1 MIYAIGDLHFDY
13 SKKKPMDVFGEKWE
27 DHENKIISKWKGLI
41 KEDDLVILPGD
52 ISWALRMDEA
62 KVDLARIDSLPGK
75 KVILKG
81 NHDYWWSSL
90 SKLNSLG
97 YESMFFLQNNSYT
110 FGEYGIA
117 GTRGWISKDNDDFN
131 VEDEKVFTRELLRLR
146 MSLESLKDV
155 KKKIAI
161 IHYPPFNMDLS
172 LNEFVEIMKEFGV
185 ETCLYGHLHS
195 EGHKYAVEGKI
206 DGIDFHC
213 VASDFID
220 FEPKLIYEE

>member
-13 SKKKPMDVFGEKWE
+13 SKKKPMDVFGEKWA
-27 DHENKIISKWKGLI
+27 DHENNIINKWKSLI
-41 KEDDLVILPGD
+41 KEDDLVLLPGD
-52 ISWALRMDEA
+52 ISWALKLNEA
-62 KVDLARIDSLPGK
+62 KEDLARIDILPGK

-90 SKLNSLG
+90 SKLNSLPFK
-97 YESMFFLQNNSYT
+97 SMFFLQNNSYI
-110 FGEYGIA
+110 FEKYGIA

-131 VEDEKVFTRELLRLR
+131 EDDEKVFSRELLRLR
-146 MSLESLKDV
+146 MSLESIRDV
-155 KKKIAI
+155 KRKIAI

-172 LNEFVEIMKEFGV
+172 PNEFVEIMMEFGV

-195 EGHKYAVEGKI
+195 EGHKFAVEGNI

-213 VASDFID
+213 VASDYID
-220 FEPKLIYEE
+220 FKPKLIIEE